1 MELEGTLV
9 LPVFVLAGEL
19 LLVGNIE
26 DVDAEVGLIVAAVEA
41 VVGVVVALAVEVE
54 VVVVVALEA

>member
-1 MELEGTLV
+1 VELEGTLV